1 MLSRTFTKM
10 MKKLTT
16 KLYCGFFLIPATVI
30 FAISGYSIFS
40 FWRIDSRIATIYDDR
55 VIPLQQLKNVS
66 DAYAIAVIDAVN
78 KANEGIITTDT
89 ALNSVNQ
96 SIDIVNNNWASYMET
111 NLTPEEKQ
119 LANEIE
125 RLFIPVQNQLSQ
137 LQQSLQRGNAQEIS
151 NFNGALY
158 DVMDPLTAKLQELI
172 DLQLRVA
179 ATERQE
185 ARAVLN
191 ETLLLFGLLVLIAIV
206 VASPLGYFL
215 SQSIANAF
223 KQTIRAIS
231 DSSSEI
237 AVATEEHERIATE
250 QAAAVSE
257 TTSTM
262 DELGASSEAATQQA
276 EAAVTGAK
284 QALSLSESGQTA
296 VNSTLEGM
304 ATLQNK
310 VEGIAQQILRLSEQT
325 NQIGNISQLVADLA
339 NQTNMLA
346 LNAAV
351 EAVRAGE
358 HGRGFGVV
366 ATEIRKLADESQK
379 SAQKIGTLVS
389 DIQTAINSTVMVT
402 EEGTKTVRS
411 NVDVAQ
417 KTAKAFSGVTESV
430 NDVVVNNQ
438 QISLNIKQQTLAINQ
453 VLEAMN
459 ALKQGATET
468 ANGIGQTKRGMEQL
482 KNIAEELESII

>member
-1 MLSRTFTKM
+1 M
-10 MKKLTT
+10 MKRLTT

-30 FAISGYSIFS
+30 LAISSYSVFS
-40 FWRIDSRIATIYDDR
+40 FWRIDSRIGTIYDDR
-55 VIPLQQLKNVS
+55 VIPLQQIKNIS
-66 DAYAIAVIDAVN
+66 DAYAIEIIDALN
-78 KANEGIITTDT
+78 KAHSGLITTNA
-89 ALNSVNQ
+89 ALNTVNRAVQ
-96 SIDIVNNNWASYMET
+96 TINTNWET
-111 NLTPEEKQ
+111 YKNTQLTLEERE
-119 LANEIE
+119 LVNEIDL
-125 RLFIPVQNQLSQ
+125 LFIPAQNRITE
-137 LQQSLQRGNAQEIS
+137 LQQTLQRGNPQDLVA
-151 NFNGALY
+151 FDGALY
-158 DVMDPLTAKLQELI
+158 DVIDPLTDRLQRLM
-172 DLQLRVA
+172 DLQLQVA
-179 ATERQE
+179 SAERE
-185 ARAVLN
+185 KARAVLN
-191 ETLLLFGLLVLIAIV
+191 ETLLLFGLLILVSIV
-206 VASPLGYFL
+206 IVSPLGYFL
-215 SQSIANAF
+215 SQSIANTF
-223 KQTIRAIS
+223 KQTIKAIS
-231 DSSSEI
+231 DSSTEI
-237 AVATEEHERIATE
+237 AVATEQHERIATE

-262 DELGASSEAATQQA
+262 DELGASSQAATQQA

-284 QALSLSESGQTA
+284 KALSMSESGQTA

-304 ATLQNK
+304 ANLQDK
-310 VEGIAQQILRLSEQT
+310 VEGIARQILRLSEQT

-366 ATEIRKLADESQK
+366 ATEIRKLADQSQK

-411 NVDVAQ
+411 NVDVVQ
-417 KTAKAFSGVTESV
+417 KTAEAFLGVKESV

-459 ALKQGATET
+459 SLKQGANET

-482 KNIAEELESII
+482 KRIAKELESII